1 MEVEMEISE
10 SRNLKAKLEM
20 RERERQG
27 RRQGGTP
34 GTFSRGPQPREAYG
48 AHREGNCFLS
58 FKEKVENFWT
68 GTMI

>member
-27 RRQGGTP
+27 RRQGGHP
-34 GTFSRGPQPREAYG
+34 VLFPG
-48 AHREGNCFLS
+48 AHSPGRPMGPIGREIVFLVLKKKLKT
-58 FKEKVENFWT
+58 F
-68 GTMI
+68 GPGR